1 MFEKVRGIIAEK
13 LSIDKEQIT
22 LESDFIDDLDI
33 DSLDLGELVMNLEEE
48 LDMEIS
54 DEDIEKF
61 KTVGDVVS
69 YINNHHEE

>member
-1 MFEKVRGIIAEK
+1 
-13 LSIDKEQIT
+13 
-22 LESDFIDDLDI
+22 
-33 DSLDLGELVMNLEEE
+33 MNLEEE